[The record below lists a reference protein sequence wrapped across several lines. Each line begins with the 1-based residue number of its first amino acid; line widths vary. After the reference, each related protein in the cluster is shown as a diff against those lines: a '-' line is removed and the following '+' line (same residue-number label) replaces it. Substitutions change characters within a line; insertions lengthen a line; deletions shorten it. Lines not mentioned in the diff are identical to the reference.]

1 MLAWRRSDVVLHGL
15 DSICL
20 VVHMTDFEFRKL
32 TSQADSRMRSR
43 TAKEQLEAVL
53 RELQR
58 EQKDSIPDADDE
70 SAQRDRV
77 LT

>member
-1 MLAWRRSDVVLHGL
+1 MK
-15 DSICL
+15 
-20 VVHMTDFEFRKL
+20 DFQFRKI
-32 TSQADSRMRSR
+32 SIPADSRMRSR

-53 RELQR
+53 RELNK
-58 EQKDSIPDADDE
+58 EQKDSVPDADDE

>member
-1 MLAWRRSDVVLHGL
+1 MSQ
-15 DSICL
+15 
-20 VVHMTDFEFRKL
+20 DFQFRKV
-32 TSQADSRMRSR
+32 SSNADSRMRSR

-53 RELQR
+53 RELER
-58 EQKDSIPDADDE
+58 KEPDSVPAADDE

>member
-1 MLAWRRSDVVLHGL
+1 MMDTTTHQ
-15 DSICL
+15 
-20 VVHMTDFEFRKL
+20 FRKI
-32 TSQADSRMRSR
+32 SSNADSRMRSR

-53 RELQR
+53 RELER
-58 EQKDSIPDADDE
+58 KETDSVPDADNE

>member
-1 MLAWRRSDVVLHGL
+1 MMD
-15 DSICL
+15 
-20 VVHMTDFEFRKL
+20 TTTNQFRKI
-32 TSQADSRMRSR
+32 SSNADSRMRSR

-53 RELQR
+53 RELDR
-58 EQKDSIPDADDE
+58 KEPDSVPGADDE

>member
-1 MLAWRRSDVVLHGL
+1 MMD
-15 DSICL
+15 
-20 VVHMTDFEFRKL
+20 TTTNQFRKI
-32 TSQADSRMRSR
+32 SSNADSRMRSR

-53 RELQR
+53 RELER
-58 EQKDSIPDADDE
+58 KETDSVPNADDE

>member
-1 MLAWRRSDVVLHGL
+1 MSQ
-15 DSICL
+15 
-20 VVHMTDFEFRKL
+20 DFQFRKV
-32 TSQADSRMRSR
+32 SSNADSRMRSR

-53 RELQR
+53 RELER
-58 EQKDSIPDADDE
+58 KETDSVPNADDE